1 MKEKNI
7 RELAKRMKLI
17 TVEDVNQYTI
27 AQLVYMIANKVNE
40 LLDEVWQFEDDVKE
54 SLKTQNENI
63 QYLLDEGLLLEVG
76 KIFDSWDKD
85 GTFDRL
91 INEKALKRV
100 NGRIDETNARLLQE
114 KQELTNRIDGIIAL
128 PDGTTTADAELIDI
142 RTGNQ
147 RNFTSAGEAIR
158 KPLKSAS
165 ERKFTPRNIDGK
177 LNVLNDL
184 TLFEKKTYNTN
195 ASVSMADDVA
205 NMPTNNNGFSYSPL
219 QIRDE
224 LGLIYSDLYLSHV
237 ISQGVPIAI
246 FYGHDGK
253 YVKVLYGDELSETTN
268 AKLPIPDNAYYV
280 GFIQWYQTTSPKEF
294 TVKQK
299 KIKLDWLDLDLPTT
313 GSNRVVTVKKDGTGD
328 FTSIVNAINSINDA
342 SATNVYDVKIYSGDY
357 NIFEELGGASYF
369 KSITDSTDW
378 KTCGINLK
386 PYINLIGVGQVVM
399 RCEVESSQTSTI
411 AVTKSSLVNMYG
423 TNKIENLKMICKNM
437 RYVIHDESEGITD
450 YYYHN
455 REIINCELIHRGND
469 SGFWG
474 QANPYAC
481 GFDCGNKIIFKNST
495 FIAQGWGNA
504 VSFHDRVS
512 NTDATTIEIDNCKFI
527 SKGQDSLRF
536 GTVGTGNQHMVYIN
550 NSDFSD
556 RIVLNEESENSGVG
570 CSYKVVGANN
580 TKVVHLVVHSKANDT
595 SLHLPIFTG
604 EKSYVCCRN
613 EVSKIQK
620 HKAYVLSAKGK
631 AYPSIATGNRF
642 DFIALEDIAKGSSGV
657 IFHGGY
663 IEQSILGVSSSI
675 GDEISFI
682 NGKFVVSDE
691 NVVGVND
698 GVSDGYVLIY

>member
-1 MKEKNI
+1 M
-7 RELAKRMKLI
+7 
-17 TVEDVNQYTI
+17 
-27 AQLVYMIANKVNE
+27 
-40 LLDEVWQFEDDVKE
+40 
-54 SLKTQNENI
+54 
-63 QYLLDEGLLLEVG
+63 
-76 KIFDSWDKD
+76 
-85 GTFDRL
+85 
-91 INEKALKRV
+91 
-100 NGRIDETNARLLQE
+100 LQE
-114 KQELTNRIDGIIAL
+114 KQELTNRIDEIIAL

-142 RTGNQ
+142 RTGIQ
-147 RNFTSAGEAIR
+147 RKFTSAGEAVR

-299 KIKLDWLDLDLPTT
+299 KIKLDWLDLDLPST

-342 SATNVYDVKIYSGDY
+342 SATNVYDVKIYGGDY

-369 KSITDSTDW
+369 KSITDNTDW

-399 RCEVESSQTSTI
+399 RCEVEASQTSTI

-423 TNKIENLKMICKNM
+423 TNKIENLK
-437 RYVIHDESEGITD
+437 
-450 YYYHN
+450 
-455 REIINCELIHRGND
+455 
-469 SGFWG
+469 
-474 QANPYAC
+474 
-481 GFDCGNKIIFKNST
+481 NSY
-495 FIAQGWGNA
+495 FIL
-504 VSFHDRVS
+504 
-512 NTDATTIEIDNCKFI
+512 IDN
-527 SKGQDSLRF
+527 G
-536 GTVGTGNQHMVYIN
+536 
-550 NSDFSD
+550 
-556 RIVLNEESENSGVG
+556 SG
-570 CSYKVVGANN
+570 K
-580 TKVVHLVVHSKANDT
+580 K
-595 SLHLPIFTG
+595 
-604 EKSYVCCRN
+604 
-613 EVSKIQK
+613 
-620 HKAYVLSAKGK
+620 
-631 AYPSIATGNRF
+631 
-642 DFIALEDIAKGSSGV
+642 
-657 IFHGGY
+657 
-663 IEQSILGVSSSI
+663 
-675 GDEISFI
+675 
-682 NGKFVVSDE
+682 
-691 NVVGVND
+691 
-698 GVSDGYVLIY
+698 